1 MTSSTRA
8 ASLVVV
14 ALLALAGAAAAQ
26 GAGAA
31 PWKPDTGD
39 TAWMLTSSALVLF
52 MTPGL
57 ALFYGGLVR
66 KKNIVNMLMMCF
78 AILCLVS
85 VTWVLWGYSLAFA
98 PGSPFIGGMQWAGL
112 NGVGINDANP
122 LAPTIPH
129 QAFMAFQ
136 MMFAIITPALIVG
149 AFADRMRFAPFLV
162 FMLLWS
168 TFVYSPVAHWV
179 WGGGWLGSMGA
190 LDFAGGT
197 VVHINA
203 GVAALAAV
211 LVIGK
216 RKGYGSEPMVPH
228 NLPMVMLGTAM
239 LWFGWFGFN
248 AGSAVASGGLATS
261 AFVVTNTATG
271 TAAITWMLA
280 SWARR
285 GKPGIVDTCSG
296 AVAGLVAIT
305 PASGFVDVTGAIA
318 IGIGAGLI
326 CYAVAIWRSKKG
338 LDDALD
344 VFAVHGVGG
353 TWGAIATGLFANP
366 AINSLGTGLLY
377 GNPGQMGPQLTA
389 TLATWAYTFA
399 LTFAMLFVINKV
411 WPIRVKPEEE
421 QVGLDIAV
429 HGEEGY
435 LQ

>member
-1 MTSSTRA
+1 MTSSTRT
-8 ASLVVV
+8 ASLALVV
-14 ALLALAGAAAAQ
+14 LLALAGAAAAQ
-26 GAGAA
+26 EAAAA

-39 TAWMLTSSALVLF
+39 TAWVLTSSALVLF

-66 KKNIVNMLMMCF
+66 KKNIVNMIMMCF

-98 PGSPFIGGMQWAGL
+98 PGSPFVGGMQWAGL
-112 NGVGINDANP
+112 SGVGINDAHP
-122 LAPTIPH
+122 LAATIPH

-162 FMLLWS
+162 FILLWS

-190 LDFAGGT
+190 LDFTGGT

-271 TAAITWMLA
+271 AAALTWMLA

-318 IGIGAGLI
+318 IGVGAGLL
-326 CYAVAIWRSKKG
+326 CYAVAIWRAKKG

-366 AINSLGTGLLY
+366 AINSLGTGLFY

-389 TLATWAYTFA
+389 TLATWAYTFG
-399 LTFAMLFVINKV
+399 LTFAMLFIINKV
-411 WPIRVKPEEE
+411 WSIRVKPEEE

-435 LQ
+435 S